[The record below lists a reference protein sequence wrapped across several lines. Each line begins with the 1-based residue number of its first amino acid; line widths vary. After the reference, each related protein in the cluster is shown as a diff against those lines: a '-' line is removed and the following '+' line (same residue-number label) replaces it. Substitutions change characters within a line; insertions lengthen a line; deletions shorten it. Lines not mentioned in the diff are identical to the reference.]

1 MRMLLKNFSVIMSN
15 VSAPMNVF
23 IRHRT
28 VLLEQSKPSSNSKYF
43 TRQRYSGQVMAY
55 LIELSLHPCTLSLH
69 YLITWQTQLHS
80 LSSLYMALHTLQVLD
95 FIEYF
100 GNSFLDIHFS

>member
-15 VSAPMNVF
+15 VSVPMNVF

-43 TRQRYSGQVMAY
+43 TRQK
-55 LIELSLHPCTLSLH
+55 
-69 YLITWQTQLHS
+69 
-80 LSSLYMALHTLQVLD
+80 VLRA
-95 FIEYF
+95 
-100 GNSFLDIHFS
+100 GNGLFN

>member
-1 MRMLLKNFSVIMSN
+1 MYPR
-15 VSAPMNVF
+15 
-23 IRHRT
+23 
-28 VLLEQSKPSSNSKYF
+28 
-43 TRQRYSGQVMAY
+43 
-55 LIELSLHPCTLSLH
+55 LH

-100 GNSFLDIHFS
+100 GNSLLDIHFS

>member
-43 TRQRYSGQVMAY
+43 TRQKVLRTGNGLFNILLNY
-55 LIELSLHPCTLSLH
+55 H
-69 YLITWQTQLHS
+69 Y
-80 LSSLYMALHTLQVLD
+80 
-95 FIEYF
+95 
-100 GNSFLDIHFS
+100 IHAPSVYTI